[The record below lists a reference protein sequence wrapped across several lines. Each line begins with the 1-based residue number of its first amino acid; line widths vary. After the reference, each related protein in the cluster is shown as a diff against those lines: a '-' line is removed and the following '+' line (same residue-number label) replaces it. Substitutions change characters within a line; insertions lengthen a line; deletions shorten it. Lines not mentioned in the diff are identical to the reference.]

1 MRSRAEATPSFVWV
15 ESLGDPGSTIALP
28 RDESHYVARVC
39 RARAGDAISLTDGRG
54 GLATARVVKPAPPVV
69 VEILEVQAAPA
80 RGGTSWLLC
89 GAPEGRRDDW
99 LVEKLAELGVAVFQ
113 PIDAARSS
121 WGTAAGRIERW
132 ERLATAAL
140 RQSRRRYRLEVRA
153 PVPLEAAVAALPAGA
168 GRWVADPS
176 GRPAGEFR
184 PDPTLAIGAVGPAEG
199 FDPRE
204 VSHLMDQGFRPIA
217 LSDGRLRAE
226 TAAVAWAA
234 WWSAGRIGASEARAS

>member
-89 GAPEGRRDDW
+89 GAPEGRCDDW

-113 PIDAARSS
+113 PIDTARARWRPERTRADRWLRLARAALGQSRGAWMMEIRPPVAWDDFVTSTPPGAS
-121 WGTAAGRIERW
+121 AWFADPEGERAGR
-132 ERLATAAL
+132 
-140 RQSRRRYRLEVRA
+140 
-153 PVPLEAAVAALPAGA
+153 PP
-168 GRWVADPS
+168 DPS
-176 GRPAGEFR
+176 ACG
-184 PDPTLAIGAVGPAEG
+184 
-199 FDPRE
+199 
-204 VSHLMDQGFRPIA
+204 
-217 LSDGRLRAE
+217 
-226 TAAVAWAA
+226 
-234 WWSAGRIGASEARAS
+234 